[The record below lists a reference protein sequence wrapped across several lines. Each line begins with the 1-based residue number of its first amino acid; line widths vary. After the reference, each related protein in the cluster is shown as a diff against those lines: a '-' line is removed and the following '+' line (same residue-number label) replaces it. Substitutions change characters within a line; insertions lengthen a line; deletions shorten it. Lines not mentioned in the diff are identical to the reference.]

1 MTSPAKILNFNNED
15 FQNINK
21 IKKKLPDLL
30 SLEGKKS
37 KGVISLGVKAVS
49 VGTLL
54 SLELNCPHGL
64 IRKKTKGYGTN
75 KLLEGWKPSEGDDII
90 FITSLDDE
98 TNKDIKKKLRNLCIN
113 QTIKVSD

>member
-1 MTSPAKILNFNNED
+1 MTIPTKILHFNNED
-15 FQNINK
+15 YQDISK
-21 IKKKLPDLL
+21 IKKKLPGIL

-37 KGVISLGVKAVS
+37 KGVISLGVKAVT

-64 IRKKTKGYGTN
+64 IRIKAKGYGTN

-90 FITSLDDE
+90 FITSLGDQA
-98 TNKDIKKKLRNLCIN
+98 NKEFKKKLRNFCIN
-113 QTIKVSD
+113 QTIKISN